1 MVFVS
6 LFLGSDVLIFVVVM
20 YGFVF
25 FGLRFSVEVIIIRFV
40 MV

>member
-25 FGLRFSVEVIIIRFV
+25 FGLRFSVEVIIIRFE